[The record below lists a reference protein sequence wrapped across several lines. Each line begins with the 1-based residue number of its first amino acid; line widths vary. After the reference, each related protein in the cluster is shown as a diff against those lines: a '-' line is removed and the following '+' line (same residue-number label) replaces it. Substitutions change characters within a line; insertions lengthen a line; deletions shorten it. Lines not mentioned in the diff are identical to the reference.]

1 MNTHRE
7 EMMSNEKVQQIRR
20 PIPQRNHVEEV
31 KAVLAI
37 VQKEEK
43 KTTHRPYRN
52 PNYNFYFDQR
62 QGQNEHSQNSYV
74 DKQTVQHTKQ

>member
-7 EMMSNEKVQQIRR
+7 EMMSNEQEQQIRR

-43 KTTHRPYRN
+43 KTTYTPYTH
-52 PNYNFYFDQR
+52 PNYNRHFDQ
-62 QGQNEHSQNSYV
+62 
-74 DKQTVQHTKQ
+74 